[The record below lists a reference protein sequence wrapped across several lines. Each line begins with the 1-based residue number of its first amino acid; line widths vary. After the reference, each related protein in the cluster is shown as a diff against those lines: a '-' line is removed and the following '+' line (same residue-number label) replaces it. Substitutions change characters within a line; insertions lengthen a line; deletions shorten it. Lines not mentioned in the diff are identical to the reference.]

1 MTRSERQLAI
11 LLRVIGTANA
21 LAIVAVFMPRAWIL
35 ACHEMLG
42 MGPFPGPPVAE
53 YLARST
59 SLSYVLWGVLLWWLS
74 FDVRRRRRAIVAVGV
89 ATVACGVV
97 LLSVDIRA
105 GMPWW
110 WTVGEGPFVVALGVA
125 FLLLQ
130 VRARGEVGAAEEPG
144 PSQEGEATATDRDEP
159 DADTPAD
166 T

>member
-1 MTRSERQLAI
+1 MTRSERHLAI
-11 LLRVIGTANA
+11 LLRVFGTVNA

-74 FDVRRRRRAIVAVGV
+74 FDVRRLRRVIAAVGV

-105 GMPWW
+105 AMPWW
-110 WTVGEGPFVVALGVA
+110 WTVGEGPFVVALGVV
-125 FLLLQ
+125 FLLLLA
-130 VRARGEVGAAEEPG
+130 RARGEVCAT
-144 PSQEGEATATDRDEP
+144 EATASEEEGVGPVTGDSES
-159 DADTPAD
+159 DADAPAD

>member
-1 MTRSERQLAI
+1 MTRSERRLTI
-11 LLRVIGTANA
+11 LLRVVGAAEA

-42 MGPFPGPPVAE
+42 MGAFPEAPVAE

-59 SLSYVLWGVLLWWLS
+59 SLFYALLGGVLCWLS
-74 FDVRRRRRAIVAVGV
+74 LDVRRYARVVTVLAV
-89 ATVACGVV
+89 ATIACGVI
-97 LLSVDIRA
+97 LLASDMRA

-130 VRARGEVGAAEEPG
+130 ARARCEARAAEEAGPPEERDDAGPG
-144 PSQEGEATATDRDEP
+144 RNESDVEGT
-159 DADTPAD
+159 ADT
-166 T
+166 